1 MNVLSVR
8 DAELTGA
15 VSASGVVLR
24 VGFVAVSC
32 GDVVVLVSCVWTVR
46 VRRSLMVASG
56 REM

>member
-24 VGFVAVSC
+24 VGFVGRLDGSC
-32 GDVVVLVSCVWTVR
+32 
-46 VRRSLMVASG
+46 
-56 REM
+56 